1 MDKINFQ
8 KIKMLKNP
16 FKKKSI
22 ADKYQTLIREINALE
37 STVKTLTDGELRNKT
52 NQLKQRYQD
61 EQNLNNLIVESFAL
75 TREAS
80 YRTLGLRHFDVQL
93 IGGLV
98 LNGGKIA
105 EMRTGEGKTL
115 VATLPAYLN
124 ALTKKGVH
132 IVTVNEYLASRD
144 QTSMGQIYRFLG
156 LETGLIQEKM
166 TTPERQRNYKA
177 DITYVTN
184 NELGFDYLRDNLALN
199 IRDVVLRPFNYCIVD
214 EVDSVLIDEAL
225 TPLII
230 ANSVKTCVDK
240 YIIASEITDYLELNV
255 HFEIDE
261 KNKSVL
267 LTNQGTIQIE
277 KILGVQDLY
286 NPRDPWIPYVI
297 NAIRASSLFFRD
309 VHYIVQNNRIVIV
322 DEFTGRIMPDRRWSD
337 GLHQA
342 VEAKEN
348 VAIRQTTEITASIT
362 YQNFFLVYPKL
373 SGMTGTAKTAEVEF
387 DKIYS
392 LPVEEIPTA
401 RPNLRQDLPD
411 LIYKDEFSK
420 WNAIAK
426 ECQNISLV
434 KQPILIGTTTVEKS
448 EMLAQLLQEY
458 RLSHQILN
466 AKPENVRR
474 ESEIVAQA
482 GKKGSIT
489 IATNMAGRGTDIILG
504 GNIQFKVRKDLYNIL
519 VTYKY
524 QTKENK
530 KDSLSRSLQ
539 IFPLLKKLQRTSQ
552 KFLTVL
558 NCLINNKQFLNL
570 SDVEVLKILN
580 ESELI
585 RVPKISYQCSM
596 KFLIN
601 ELVNFEKK
609 TQKLD
614 NVIVKNLG
622 GLYIIGT
629 ERNDSQRIDNQL
641 RGRCGRQGDPG
652 KSRFFL
658 SVEDK
663 LIRLFGDA
671 RLENV
676 LKSQLLD
683 DLPLESE
690 LVTKILDSAQKR
702 VEERNYEL
710 RKNLFDYDDILNK
723 QRNVVYYERRK
734 VLESESARIKILAYG
749 EQVISEITSK
759 LRRKKV
765 FGSQLI
771 SRIRNLLGTKFL
783 LNFPSSDLN
792 NLESIDF
799 QTYLLQEFWLSY
811 ESKILELEVEYPG
824 IIQEF
829 ERTLILI
836 YMDREW
842 KEHLQKMSLL
852 RDAVGWRKYGQRN
865 PLSEYKEDAYK
876 LFKYR
881 GIVTRHLVIYE
892 LLRSSI
898 L

>member
-1 MDKINFQ
+1 
-8 KIKMLKNP
+8 MLKNP

-22 ADKYQTLIREINALE
+22 ANKYQKLISEINDLE
-37 STVKTLTDGELRNKT
+37 TTIKGLTDGELRNK
-52 NQLKQRYQD
+52 NEQLKRQYSEEQD
-61 EQNLNNLIVESFAL
+61 LNSLIVQSFAL

-80 YRTLGLRHFDVQL
+80 LRTLGLRHFDVQL

-98 LNGGKIA
+98 LNSGKIA

-115 VATLPAYLN
+115 VATLPASLN
-124 ALTKKGVH
+124 ALTKNGVH
-132 IVTVNEYLASRD
+132 IVTVNEYLANRD

-166 TTPERQRNYKA
+166 TTSERQRNYKA

-261 KNKSVL
+261 KNKNVL

-286 NPRDPWIPYVI
+286 NPRDPWIPYLI

-322 DEFTGRIMPDRRWSD
+322 DEFTGRVMPDRRWSD

-342 VEAKEN
+342 VEAKES
-348 VAIRQTTEITASIT
+348 VPIRQTTEITASIT

-401 RPNLRQDLPD
+401 RPNLRKDLPD
-411 LIYKDEFSK
+411 FIYKDEFSK

-426 ECQNISLV
+426 ECQSISLV
-434 KQPILIGTTTVEKS
+434 QQPILIGTTTVEKS
-448 EMLAQLLQEY
+448 EMLAQLLNEY
-458 RLSHQILN
+458 QLPHQILN

-519 VTYKY
+519 VSYKY
-524 QTKENK
+524 QTRGTKN
-530 KDSLSRSLQ
+530 LQ
-539 IFPLLKKLQRTSQ
+539 PGILREIFPLLKKLKRTSQ
-552 KFLTVL
+552 KFLSVL
-558 NCLINNKQFLNL
+558 TFLIQHKEFLQL

-585 RVPKISYQCSM
+585 RTPKTNYQCSM
-596 KFLIN
+596 KFLVN
-601 ELVNFEKK
+601 ELVKFEKK
-609 TQKLD
+609 SQKLD

-629 ERNDSQRIDNQL
+629 ERNDSRRIDNQL

-658 SVEDK
+658 SIEDK
-663 LIRLFGDA
+663 LIRLFGDS
-671 RLENV
+671 RLEKV

-690 LVTKILDSAQKR
+690 LVTKILDSAQTR
-702 VEERNYEL
+702 VEERNYES

-749 EQVISEITSK
+749 EQVISEITNK
-759 LRRKKV
+759 LKRKKG
-765 FGSQLI
+765 FGNPVI
-771 SRIRNLLGTKFL
+771 SRIKNLLGTKL
-783 LNFPSSDLN
+783 LSTLSY
-792 NLESIDF
+792 LEFNDFDSIDL
-799 QTYLLQEFWLSY
+799 QIYLLQEFWLSY
-811 ESKILELEVEYPG
+811 EAKILELEIEYPG

-881 GIVTRHLVIYE
+881 GLVTRHLVIYE

>member
-1 MDKINFQ
+1 MDKVKFQ
-8 KIKMLKNP
+8 KFKMLKNP

-22 ADKYQTLIREINALE
+22 ANKYQKLISEINALE
-37 STVKTLTDGELRNKT
+37 NNVKTLTDGELRNKT
-52 NQLKQRYQD
+52 DLLKKQYREEQD
-61 EQNLNNLIVESFAL
+61 LNALIVESFAL

-98 LNGGKIA
+98 LNSGKIA

-132 IVTVNEYLASRD
+132 IVTVNEYLANRD

-166 TTPERQRNYKA
+166 TTAERQRNYEV

-261 KNKSVL
+261 KNKNVL

-309 VHYIVQNNRIVIV
+309 VHYIVQNNRIVII

-342 VEAKEN
+342 VEAKED
-348 VAIRQTTEITASIT
+348 VPIRQTTEITASIT

-392 LPVEEIPTA
+392 LPVDEIPTA

-434 KQPILIGTTTVEKS
+434 EQPILIGTTTVEKS
-448 EMLAQLLQEY
+448 EMLAQLLNEY
-458 RLSHQILN
+458 QLSHQILN

-519 VTYKY
+519 VSYKY
-524 QTKENK
+524 QTRENK
-530 KDSLSRSLQ
+530 KAGSDVILG
-539 IFPLLKKLQRTSQ
+539 IFPLLKKLKRTSQ
-552 KFLTVL
+552 KFLSVL
-558 NCLINNKQFLNL
+558 TWLINDEQFINL

-580 ESELI
+580 ESELV
-585 RVPKISYQCSM
+585 RTPKLSYQCSM
-596 KFLIN
+596 KFLVN

-629 ERNDSQRIDNQL
+629 ERNDSRRIDNQL

-658 SVEDK
+658 SIEDK
-663 LIRLFGDA
+663 LIRLFGDS
-671 RLENV
+671 RLEKV

-749 EQVISEITSK
+749 EQVISEITNK
-759 LRRKKV
+759 LKRKKIFV
-765 FGSQLI
+765 NQI
-771 SRIRNLLGTKFL
+771 IYRVRNLLGTKL
-783 LNFPSSDLN
+783 LLTLPYNDFNDFDPIDL
-792 NLESIDF
+792 

-811 ESKILELEVEYPG
+811 ESKIVELEIEYPG

-881 GIVTRHLVIYE
+881 GVVTRHLVIYE